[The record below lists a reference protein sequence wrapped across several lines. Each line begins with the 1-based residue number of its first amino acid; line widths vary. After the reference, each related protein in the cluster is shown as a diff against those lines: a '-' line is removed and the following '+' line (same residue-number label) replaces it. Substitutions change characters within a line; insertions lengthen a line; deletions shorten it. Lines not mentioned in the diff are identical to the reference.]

1 MANNVNSTIRVKGT
15 KELID
20 KINEMFAH
28 KIGKDSEWFARTI
41 YDEYESSSDWMAKHI
56 GPKWIY
62 SDYAGK
68 EGDEEF
74 EIQTVSAWEFPKEY
88 LKKLLEIILAID
100 DSATVECTYQD
111 EIPKFVGAFYGTKN
125 GNDYKQEV
133 PDDGP
138 DEDDFEDDE
147 GDIDDVAYDEAVE
160 NYEYELDDLCQK
172 LLDELKK

>member
-1 MANNVNSTIRVKGT
+1 MKCLLT
-15 KELID
+15 KLA
-20 KINEMFAH
+20 KIQNGSQGLYMMNMNLLV
-28 KIGKDSEWFARTI
+28 IGWLNISGLSGFTLT
-41 YDEYESSSDWMAKHI
+41 
-56 GPKWIY
+56 
-62 SDYAGK
+62 YAGK
-68 EGDEEF
+68 EGEEEF
-74 EIQTVSAWEFPKEY
+74 EVQTVSAWEFPKEY

-133 PDDGP
+133 PD
-138 DEDDFEDDE
+138 EDDFEDDE
-147 GDIDDVAYDEAVE
+147 GDIVDVVYDEAVE